1 MRKALLCIVALFASG
16 SLLTSCS
23 SEGRYEI
30 SRSNTT
36 GDAIK
41 LDTKTGD
48 TWQRYNQEWRPITN
62 SKKPLNK

>member
-1 MRKALLCIVALFASG
+1 MRKALLCIVALIASG

-23 SEGRYEI
+23 SEGRYEVLW
-30 SRSNTT
+30 SNE
-36 GDAIK
+36 GFGAIK

-48 TWQRYNQEWRPITN
+48 TWRNDNLEWRPITT